1 MRETF
6 RRNRLRILFDVD
18 GVIADCAQLYTNA
31 IIATGVRSIPPTW
44 RPTQWD
50 IPGELKLSKKEEDE
64 VYQLLTRAGMAQTLC
79 PLPDA
84 VESVLRI
91 AKKVDVYFV
100 TTPMVNAPTWPYDRE
115 LWLKRYFGD
124 ELGTKVVHTAH
135 KYLISAI
142 HLVDDKADNCR
153 KWEEENPGRAAL
165 CWRLPGMQ
173 VEKDLIC
180 LSDWARVE
188 SFVDVAVSTW
198 RHMVE

>member
-18 GVIADCAQLYTNA
+18 GVIADYTQLHVNA
-31 IIATGVRSIPPTW
+31 VIATGVRDIPRGW

-50 IPGELKLSKKEEDE
+50 ISGELKLTKEEDAK
-64 VYQLLTRAGMAQTLC
+64 VQALISRAGMAQILF
-79 PLPDA
+79 PFPGA
-84 VESVLRI
+84 VEAVLRI

-100 TTPMVNAPTWPYDRE
+100 TTPLPDSPTWPYDRTV
-115 LWLKRYFGD
+115 WLKKYFGD
-124 ELGTKVVHTAH
+124 ELGRKVVHTEH
-135 KYLISAI
+135 KHLISAL

-153 KWEEENPGRAAL
+153 EWESGNPGCAAL
-165 CWRLPGMQ
+165 CWRQPGMD

-180 LSDWARVE
+180 VSDWLRVE

-198 RHMVE
+198 RQ